1 MRLQSEL
8 IPLQHLLDDNEKQ
21 RAARFKF
28 DKHRHRFIAAHAA
41 CRLILG
47 RYIDNKP
54 DRLEFQ
60 FNEHGK
66 PYLTTNP
73 THIEFNL
80 SHSQDRALL
89 GINQYAAIGVDI
101 EYTGRHPE
109 WVKLA
114 RRFYSPDEIDYLFQQ
129 PENQQRDIFFQIW
142 TRKEAY
148 IKALGTGL
156 STPLP
161 SFSVTAKNDGIK
173 HDRVNEPTR
182 WYRKDI
188 PVVADYKAALVL
200 SDTINCVNYFSFN
213 NDTIT

>member
-1 MRLQSEL
+1 MLEL
-8 IPLQHLLDDNEKQ
+8 APLQHLLDDNEKQ

-28 DKHRHRFIAAHAA
+28 DRHRHRFIAAHAA

-54 DRLEFQ
+54 DMLEFQ

-80 SHSQDRALL
+80 SHSQDRALI
-89 GINQYAAIGVDI
+89 GINQHAAIGVDI

-109 WVKLA
+109 WYKLA

-161 SFSVTAKNDGIK
+161 SFSVTAKNGGIR

-188 PVVADYKAALVL
+188 PVAADYKAALVL
-200 SDTINCVNYFSFN
+200 GDMINCVNYYTFN
-213 NDTIT
+213 NETIT